1 MSLNKHASIR
11 YRAIDV
17 KDLNKLSDTTT
28 PRSHHP
34 DTMPSP
40 RTGGSSLNLIS
51 ARKPPSRKSDKSSLL
66 DDVSLDDVVDVVC
79 RDVIAIFMCEAR
91 DFRNVLDVVD
101 AVPFDLLSSE
111 TTDTDRYRQR
121 RYSDFIEW
129 FSTEA
134 TDKRR

>member
-1 MSLNKHASIR
+1 MNYAMEDFDIQPEKLIGRHVEIFWHDDEVGNNPNAGQWFLGIIDDYEETKKEHHVTYEDNDSHWYPFDHIR

-51 ARKPPSRKSDKSSLL
+51 ARKPLRCKSDKSSLL
-66 DDVSLDDVVDVVC
+66 DDVSLG
-79 RDVIAIFMCEAR
+79 
-91 DFRNVLDVVD
+91 
-101 AVPFDLLSSE
+101 
-111 TTDTDRYRQR
+111 
-121 RYSDFIEW
+121 
-129 FSTEA
+129 
-134 TDKRR
+134 